1 MKVLIIDDD
10 ADLCYSLGLALE
22 DAGHEVI
29 QANDLA
35 TGLKLAATADAVVTD
50 VMLPEADDAGIQIVR
65 DIRKRLPTTEVL
77 VMTGHGS
84 IPQAVEA
91 IRLGA
96 RTYLQ
101 KPFPTETLLRLL
113 GEIEQVRGLR
123 EGISGRGGLVGS
135 SVAMRKAYTAID
147 VAAASDLPVL
157 IRGDTGTGKELAA
170 QAIHQISKRRN
181 RPFIAVNCAAIPKEL
196 AESELF
202 GHEAG
207 AFTGANAKR
216 EGRFM
221 LAGNGTIFLDEVNSL
236 PPEIQPKLLRTL
248 ETGEVWPVGG
258 RESLHSQARV
268 VSAANA
274 DLQSLIAQGRFR
286 EDLFYRLNVLVVSL
300 PNLRTRIE
308 DIPAIA
314 TTIMERDPQH
324 GARATL
330 HTDAIAALLSYAWP
344 GNVREL
350 VNVIRRAAAVA
361 AMDAAE
367 GTPFEIRFEHLD
379 LPGALPTVP
388 FKQAQEQA
396 TDEWTKRMI
405 LAALTRTKGNV
416 PEAARILQMDRTA
429 IYRTMKRLG
438 LKTVDVE

>member
-258 RESLHSQARV
+258 REPLRCQARV
-268 VSAANA
+268 LSAANA
-274 DLQSLIAQGRFR
+274 DLQTLITQGRFR
-286 EDLFYRLNVLVVSL
+286 EDLFYRLNVLVISL
-300 PNLRTRIE
+300 PSLRIRVE

-314 TTIMERDPQH
+314 TTILERDQQH
-324 GARATL
+324 GERATL

-367 GTPFEIRFEHLD
+367 GTAFEIRFEHLD
-379 LPGALPTVP
+379 LPGALPTIP

>member
-1 MKVLIIDDD
+1 M
-10 ADLCYSLGLALE
+10 
-22 DAGHEVI
+22 
-29 QANDLA
+29 
-35 TGLKLAATADAVVTD
+35 
-50 VMLPEADDAGIQIVR
+50 
-65 DIRKRLPTTEVL
+65 
-77 VMTGHGS
+77 
-84 IPQAVEA
+84 
-91 IRLGA
+91 
-96 RTYLQ
+96 
-101 KPFPTETLLRLL
+101 
-113 GEIEQVRGLR
+113 
-123 EGISGRGGLVGS
+123 
-135 SVAMRKAYTAID
+135 
-147 VAAASDLPVL
+147 
-157 IRGDTGTGKELAA
+157 
-170 QAIHQISKRRN
+170 
-181 RPFIAVNCAAIPKEL
+181 AVNCAAIPKEL

-258 RESLHSQARV
+258 REPLRCQARV
-268 VSAANA
+268 LSAANA
-274 DLQSLIAQGRFR
+274 DLQTLITRGRFR
-286 EDLFYRLNVLVVSL
+286 EDLFYRLNVLVISL
-300 PNLRTRIE
+300 PSLRIRVE

-314 TTIMERDPQH
+314 TTILERDQQH
-324 GARATL
+324 GERATL

-367 GTPFEIRFEHLD
+367 GTAFEIRFEHLD
-379 LPGALPTVP
+379 LPGALPTIP

>member
-29 QANDLA
+29 KANDLA
-35 TGLKLAATADAVVTD
+35 TGLKLATTADAVVTD

-84 IPQAVEA
+84 IPQAVES

-101 KPFPTETLLRLL
+101 KPFPTGTLLRLL

-135 SVAMRKAYTAID
+135 SAAMRKAYTAID

-157 IRGDTGTGKELAA
+157 IRGETGTGKELAA

-181 RPFIAVNCAAIPKEL
+181 RPFVAVNCAAIPKEL

-350 VNVIRRAAAVA
+350 VNLIRRAAAVA